1 MSIDMNLFYKFIKD
15 KNSIFKL
22 PENSRFEIRGTK
34 ANDSVFSEVYNHY
47 NSLIKRESGL
57 FYIKNNEKDENY
69 GFINDLNTTDF
80 HLNGDIKFSQI
91 NLKELKKS
99 TSNNLTTTCKIEN
112 LGVRTSLIKY
122 NENENKYYIPGFYK
136 DNLTVSTYILNGEPI
151 LINSNNIDFINSFSN
166 DSNEDET
173 GTNANGLYTELLN
186 MNNGLKVGNI
196 DIDLGM
202 NCSDTELEVKP
213 GTSKFVS
220 NNKKIEFHIKGSAK
234 VEDPKYL
241 DETKSEGSIAFFD
254 VDGYYPIFCESDEK
268 VGFEIENN
276 SSLYDGKDIVRIYSN
291 KLVED
296 ENYTEVSTL

>member
-220 NNKKIEFHIKGSAK
+220 NNKK
-234 VEDPKYL
+234 
-241 DETKSEGSIAFFD
+241 
-254 VDGYYPIFCESDEK
+254 
-268 VGFEIENN
+268 N
-276 SSLYDGKDIVRIYSN
+276 
-291 KLVED
+291 
-296 ENYTEVSTL
+296 